1 MQPIQSQTEEIPA
14 SETISDGYIETFIDG
29 SGNTTKDEIIYNQ
42 LFDVKESE
50 SEEIVYIESDVEEI
64 YNVND
69 FITVESGEIS
79 LYNTTLPRP
88 YAFIASKCNW
98 TLNQCGTLYG
108 KSKVDQIKKFM
119 FDFKKDA
126 AISVVAAAITMVWG
140 APIVAVGVLLASL
153 GVGVVNPLL
162 TASLNGYYDS
172 TRTQYSYYVVV
183 KQKETF
189 KHNQEKYVVYYYNT
203 TNGKQ
208 STRTSQSA
216 SWISEDAVLDI
227 GIVSY

>member
-50 SEEIVYIESDVEEI
+50 SEEIVYIESDVEET

-126 AISVVAAAITMVWG
+126 AISVVVT
-140 APIVAVGVLLASL
+140 
-153 GVGVVNPLL
+153 
-162 TASLNGYYDS
+162 
-172 TRTQYSYYVVV
+172 
-183 KQKETF
+183 
-189 KHNQEKYVVYYYNT
+189 
-203 TNGKQ
+203 
-208 STRTSQSA
+208 
-216 SWISEDAVLDI
+216 
-227 GIVSY
+227 